1 MELIKTNKELKEA
14 CKTLSKAKFITI
26 DTEFIREKTYWS
38 KLCLIQVCAGE
49 LELIIDPLEEEIDL
63 TPFIK
68 ILNKKSILK
77 ILHSGRQDIEI
88 FYKIS
93 GKIPY
98 PIFDTQI
105 AAMVCGFGDSVGY
118 EKLVDKVL
126 RKKID
131 KSSRFSNWAKRP
143 LTKKQLNYAIGDVT
157 HLYEIYPILNDR
169 LKEKKRTKW
178 LDEELKILTS
188 ESTYDTNPE
197 QAYKRLKIRGYDVKT
212 RGVTFQ
218 LAKWREEKAQK
229 NDLPRGRVLRDGIIY
244 ELASMKP
251 KSVNEIMS
259 LRSFA
264 NGLRLKED
272 RINEIQEQI
281 LIGLSL
287 NGESI
292 PKLPER
298 RKLPHGT
305 NSRVSLLKILLNSI
319 SEESGV
325 AQKLIA
331 STKDLEDLISNDLA
345 DIKTLKGWRFD
356 LFGKR
361 ALDFKNG
368 KVAITMEENNVVLK
382 NID

>member
-14 CKTLSKAKFITI
+14 CKKLNKAKFITI

-38 KLCLIQVCAGE
+38 QLCLIQVCSGE
-49 LELIIDPLEEEIDL
+49 SEFIIDPLEEDIDL
-63 TPFIK
+63 KPFIK
-68 ILNKKSILK
+68 LLNKKSILK
-77 ILHSGRQDIEI
+77 VFHSGRQDIEI
-88 FYKIS
+88 FFKIS
-93 GKIPY
+93 GKIPS

-118 EKLVDKVL
+118 EKLVDKLL

-143 LTKKQLNYAIGDVT
+143 LTNKQLNYAIGDVT
-157 HLYEIYPILNDR
+157 HLFEIYPLLNDA
-169 LKEKKRTKW
+169 LKEKKRTRW

-188 ESTYDTNPE
+188 ENTYNTDPE
-197 QAYKRLKIRGYDVKT
+197 LAYKRLKIRGYDLKT

-218 LAKWREEKAQK
+218 LAKWREERAQ
-229 NDLPRGRVLRDGIIY
+229 NNNIPRGRVIRDDIIY
-244 ELASMKP
+244 ELSSMKP
-251 KSVNEIMS
+251 KSINEIMS
-259 LRSFA
+259 LRSFS
-264 NGLRLKED
+264 NGLRLKENV
-272 RINEIQEQI
+272 INEIQEQI

-287 NGESI
+287 KEENL
-292 PKLPER
+292 PKLPEK

-319 SEESGV
+319 SEENEV

-331 STKDLEDLISNDLA
+331 STQDLEDLIADDSA
-345 DIKTLKGWRFD
+345 DIKTLKGWRYD
-356 LFGKR
+356 LFGKK

-368 KVAITMEENNVVLK
+368 KVAITMEENNVILK
-382 NID
+382 YI

>member
-14 CKTLSKAKFITI
+14 CKKLNKAKFITI

-38 KLCLIQVCAGE
+38 QLCLIQVCSGE
-49 LELIIDPLEEEIDL
+49 SEFIIDPLEEDIDL
-63 TPFIK
+63 KPFIK

-77 ILHSGRQDIEI
+77 VFHSGRQDIEI
-88 FYKIS
+88 FFKIS
-93 GKIPY
+93 GKIPS

-118 EKLVDKVL
+118 EKLVDKLL

-143 LTKKQLNYAIGDVT
+143 LTNKQLNYAIGDVT
-157 HLYEIYPILNDR
+157 HLFEIYPILNDA
-169 LKEKKRTKW
+169 LKEKKRTRW

-188 ESTYDTNPE
+188 ENTYNTDPE
-197 QAYKRLKIRGYDVKT
+197 LAYKRLKIRGYDLKT

-218 LAKWREEKAQK
+218 LAKWREERAQ
-229 NDLPRGRVLRDGIIY
+229 NNNIPRGRVIRDDIIY
-244 ELASMKP
+244 ELSSMKP
-251 KSVNEIMS
+251 QSINEIMG
-259 LRSFA
+259 LRSFS
-264 NGLRLKED
+264 NGLRLKENV
-272 RINEIQEQI
+272 INEIQEQI

-287 NGESI
+287 KEENL
-292 PKLPER
+292 PKLPEK

-319 SEESGV
+319 SEENEV

-331 STKDLEDLISNDLA
+331 STQDLEDLIADDSA
-345 DIKTLKGWRFD
+345 DIKTLKGWRYD
-356 LFGKR
+356 LFGKK

-368 KVAITMEENNVVLK
+368 KVAITMEENNVILK
-382 NID
+382 YI

>member
-197 QAYKRLKIRGYDVKT
+197 HAYKRLKIRGYDVKT

-229 NDLPRGRVLRDGIIY
+229 NDLPRGRVLRDDIIY

-287 NGESI
+287 NSESI

-331 STKDLEDLISNDLA
+331 STQDLEDLISNDLA

>member
-14 CKTLSKAKFITI
+14 CKKLNKAKFITI

-38 KLCLIQVCAGE
+38 QLCLIQVCSGE
-49 LELIIDPLEEEIDL
+49 SEFIIDPLEEDIDL
-63 TPFIK
+63 KPFIK
-68 ILNKKSILK
+68 LLNKKSILK
-77 ILHSGRQDIEI
+77 VFHSGRQDIEI
-88 FYKIS
+88 FFKIS
-93 GKIPY
+93 GKIPS

-118 EKLVDKVL
+118 EKLVDKLL

-143 LTKKQLNYAIGDVT
+143 LTNKQLNYAIGDVT
-157 HLYEIYPILNDR
+157 HLFEIYPILNDA
-169 LKEKKRTKW
+169 LKEKKRTRW

-188 ESTYDTNPE
+188 ENTYNTDPE
-197 QAYKRLKIRGYDVKT
+197 LAYKRLKIRGYDLKT

-218 LAKWREEKAQK
+218 LAKWREERAQ
-229 NDLPRGRVLRDGIIY
+229 NNNIPRGRVIRDDIIY
-244 ELASMKP
+244 ELSSMKP
-251 KSVNEIMS
+251 KSVNEIMG
-259 LRSFA
+259 LRSFS
-264 NGLRLKED
+264 NGLRLKENV
-272 RINEIQEQI
+272 INEIQEQI

-287 NGESI
+287 KEENL
-292 PKLPER
+292 PKLPEK

-319 SEESGV
+319 SEENEV

-331 STKDLEDLISNDLA
+331 STQDLEDLIADDSA
-345 DIKTLKGWRFD
+345 DIKTLKGWRYD
-356 LFGKR
+356 LFGKK

-368 KVAITMEENNVVLK
+368 KVAITMEENNVILK
-382 NID
+382 YI

>member
-14 CKTLSKAKFITI
+14 CKKLNKAKFITI

-38 KLCLIQVCAGE
+38 QLCLIQVCSGE
-49 LELIIDPLEEEIDL
+49 LEFIIDPLEEDIDL
-63 TPFIK
+63 KPFIK

-77 ILHSGRQDIEI
+77 VFHSGRQDIEI
-88 FYKIS
+88 FFKIS
-93 GKIPY
+93 GKIPS

-118 EKLVDKVL
+118 EKLVDKLL

-143 LTKKQLNYAIGDVT
+143 LTNKQLNYAIGDVT
-157 HLYEIYPILNDR
+157 HLFEIYPILNDA
-169 LKEKKRTKW
+169 LKEKKRTRW

-188 ESTYDTNPE
+188 ENTYNTDP
-197 QAYKRLKIRGYDVKT
+197 QLAYKRLKIRGYDLKT

-218 LAKWREEKAQK
+218 LAKWREERAQ
-229 NDLPRGRVLRDGIIY
+229 NNNIPRGRVIRDDIIY
-244 ELASMKP
+244 ELSSMKP
-251 KSVNEIMS
+251 KSINEIMN
-259 LRSFA
+259 LRSFS
-264 NGLRLKED
+264 NGLRLKENV
-272 RINEIQEQI
+272 INEIQEQI

-287 NGESI
+287 KEENL
-292 PKLPER
+292 PKLPEK

-319 SEESGV
+319 SEENEV

-331 STKDLEDLISNDLA
+331 STQDLEDLIADDSA
-345 DIKTLKGWRFD
+345 DIKTLKGWRYD
-356 LFGKR
+356 LFGKK

-368 KVAITMEENNVVLK
+368 KVAISMEENNVILK
-382 NID
+382 YI

>member
-14 CKTLSKAKFITI
+14 CKKLNKAKFITI

-38 KLCLIQVCAGE
+38 QLCLIQVCSGE
-49 LELIIDPLEEEIDL
+49 SEFIIDPLEEDIDL
-63 TPFIK
+63 KPFIK

-77 ILHSGRQDIEI
+77 VFHSGRQDIEI
-88 FYKIS
+88 FFKIS
-93 GKIPY
+93 GKIPS

-118 EKLVDKVL
+118 EKLVDKLL

-143 LTKKQLNYAIGDVT
+143 LTNKQLNYAIGDVT
-157 HLYEIYPILNDR
+157 HLFEIYPILNDA
-169 LKEKKRTKW
+169 LKEKKRTRW

-188 ESTYDTNPE
+188 ENTYNTDPE
-197 QAYKRLKIRGYDVKT
+197 LAYKRLKIRGYDLKT

-218 LAKWREEKAQK
+218 LAKWREERAQ
-229 NDLPRGRVLRDGIIY
+229 NNNTPRGRVIRDDIIY
-244 ELASMKP
+244 ELSSMKP
-251 KSVNEIMS
+251 KSINEIMN
-259 LRSFA
+259 LRSFS
-264 NGLRLKED
+264 NGLRLKENV
-272 RINEIQEQI
+272 INEIQEQI

-287 NGESI
+287 KEENL
-292 PKLPER
+292 PKLPEK

-319 SEESGV
+319 SEENEV

-331 STKDLEDLISNDLA
+331 STQDLEDLIADDSA
-345 DIKTLKGWRFD
+345 DIKTLKGWRYD
-356 LFGKR
+356 LFGKK

-368 KVAITMEENNVVLK
+368 KVAISMEENNVILK
-382 NID
+382 YI